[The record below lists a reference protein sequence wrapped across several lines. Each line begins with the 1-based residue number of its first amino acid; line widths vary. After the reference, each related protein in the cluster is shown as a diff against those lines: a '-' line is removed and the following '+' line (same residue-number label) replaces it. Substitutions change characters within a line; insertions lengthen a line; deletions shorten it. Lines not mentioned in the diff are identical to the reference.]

1 MNRKN
6 FTPVIIFTLLGGAAF
21 FTYKKIATKSTQNVS
36 IQVYDE
42 ENENEGGAKR
52 YAFEHMILQDPATGR
67 IPAGIRRL
75 EYEAVKNIPSR
86 NGDGLARTTNQN
98 TYLAC
103 GPTAEGGRTRAFIP
117 DIRYNGTTNR
127 ILIAAGVN
135 GGIYRSADGGTTWTW
150 VHPENELHAISAIAQ
165 DPRAGFQDTWYAG
178 GAEYNGASAGISA
191 GFILGN
197 GLFKS
202 TDNGLTWTRSNPTVR
217 NNDAAQTVLAQ
228 GSEEVFD
235 NTLDLVHRIV
245 VHPTTGHVYI
255 AGHRRIVRSTNGG
268 TSFDVVLGSAVG
280 ATSGAGQTE
289 IAISPNG
296 QKIYAAFNGG
306 NPDPNLVGIWESTT
320 GNVDFQASLG
330 TNWTRIAG
338 SVGNLPAGWN
348 DYIPPTATNPNP
360 LNGWQR
366 IVLAIAPSNQ
376 NILYAA
382 YYNNLESGTSVDLFK
397 GDRSTNT
404 WTDLSANLT
413 ANRNTTATPFGT
425 QGGYDLGIAI
435 KPNDANLVFLVGT
448 NLYRSS
454 DGFSTAN
461 NNTFTGGYS
470 STSFTGF
477 SHPDFHYAAFNPS
490 NPNEL
495 FVANDGGLQ
504 KTTNCTAATI
514 NWTDLNNNY
523 QTHQYYHVAIDPT
536 LNVLNFAGGTQDNS
550 TTLRD
555 GAGLLSFLGATNG
568 ANDQWKLIG
577 GDGAAVA
584 LTSKD
589 PNNSNRQYLIGA
601 SQSGEIYRVKL
612 FNDGSNS
619 LTTNIKPTGV
629 PEGLFVTYFHMDNDN
644 TNNLY
649 YASDN
654 TIYRTTSAT
663 TVTSSSWTNMT
674 GVGQTITGTNV
685 KVMSMATSRGGYVS
699 INNLFIGTNN
709 GNIYRLGDPANTA
722 ASTAPT
728 NILAPSSGLIT
739 ATSVVLDIAVNPRNH
754 DSVMAVV
761 SNYGANSIFFTSNAT
776 AATPT
781 WTVCDG
787 NVSVP
792 SVQSCEIVVKTTG
805 VEYYVGTSVGLYS
818 TTSLAGNSTAWVK
831 EGSGMLKYAVVRTM
845 AYRWNDNT
853 LVIGTHGNGMFYA
866 QIGNAVSITTGVNDI
881 IRNDNNFIKKA
892 FPSVP
897 TNWVTYEVGNM
908 IGITKIEIRIVDAL
922 GRLVLRKEEGY
933 TNGLIDVS
941 KLAAGQYVLTISNQ
955 SKKQQFIQ
963 KLIKQ

>member
-1 MNRKN
+1 MN
-6 FTPVIIFTLLGGAAF
+6 
-21 FTYKKIATKSTQNVS
+21 KKIYIPLIILTVAASTYVFISKKSTPNRLTTT
-36 IQVYDE
+36 IIDE
-42 ENENEGGAKR
+42 EYEKEGGAKR
-52 YAFEHMILQDPATGR
+52 FAFEQMILKDPVTGK
-67 IPAGIRRL
+67 IPEGIRRK
-75 EYEAVKNIPSR
+75 EFEAVKNIASR

-103 GPTAEGGRTRAFIP
+103 GPTAEGGRTRALAP
-117 DIRYNGTTNR
+117 DVRYNGTTNR
-127 ILIAAGVN
+127 VIIAAGVN
-135 GGIYRSADGGTTWTW
+135 GGIYRSADGGTTWNW
-150 VHPENELHAISAIAQ
+150 VHPENEIHAISAIAQ

-191 GFILGN
+191 GFIFGN

-202 TDNGLTWTRSNPTVR
+202 TDNGLTWTRSNPTIR
-217 NNDAAQTVLAQ
+217 NNDPAQTALAQ
-228 GSEEVFD
+228 GVEEGFD
-235 NTLDLVHRIV
+235 NTLDLVHRIA

-280 ATSGAGQTE
+280 ATTSTGQTE
-289 IAISPNG
+289 IVISPNG

-306 NPDPNLVGIWESTT
+306 NPDPNLVGVWESTT
-320 GNVDFQASLG
+320 GNVDFQNSLG
-330 TNWTRIAG
+330 SNWTRIAG
-338 SVGNLPAGWN
+338 SDVNLPTGWN
-348 DYIPPTATNPNP
+348 DDIPPTPANPNP
-360 LNGWQR
+360 VNGWQR
-366 IVLAIAPSNQ
+366 IVLAVAPSNQ

-382 YYNNLESGTSVDLFK
+382 YYNNLETGISVDLFR
-397 GDRSTNT
+397 GDRSNNT

-413 ANRNTTATPFGT
+413 ANRNTTATPFAT

-435 KPNDANLVFLVGT
+435 KPNDPNVVFLVGT

-461 NNTFTGGYS
+461 NNTFVGGYS
-470 STSFTGF
+470 SSTYTGF
-477 SHPDFHYAAFNPS
+477 SHPDFHYAVFNPS

-504 KTTNCTAATI
+504 KTTNCTATTI

-536 LNVLNFAGGTQDNS
+536 LSVLNFAGGTQDNS

-555 GAGLLSFLGATNG
+555 GAGLLSFLGTTNG
-568 ANDQWKLIG
+568 PNDQWKLIG

-601 SQSGEIYRVKL
+601 SQLGEIYRVKL
-612 FNDGSNS
+612 FNDGAGGS
-619 LTTNIKPTGV
+619 LTSNIKPTGV

-654 TIYRTTSAT
+654 TIYRTTSAR
-663 TVTSSSWTNMT
+663 TVTSGNWTNMT

-685 KVMSMATSRGGYVS
+685 KVMSMATSRGGYVPN
-699 INNLFIGTNN
+699 NNLFIGTNN
-709 GNIYRLGDPANTA
+709 GTIFRLTDPANTA
-722 ASTAPT
+722 TTTAPT
-728 NILAPSSGLIT
+728 NILAPSSGLI
-739 ATSVVLDIAVNPRNH
+739 AAGSVVLDIAVNPRNH

-761 SNYGANSIFFTSNAT
+761 SNYGTNSIFFTGNAT
-776 AATPT
+776 ATTPT

-787 NVSVP
+787 NISLP

-805 VEYYVGTSVGLYS
+805 VEYYVGTSVGLFS
-818 TTSLAGNSTAWVK
+818 TTSLVGNSTAWVK
-831 EGSGMLKYAVVRTM
+831 EGSGMLKYAVVRSM

-853 LVIGTHGNGMFYA
+853 MVIGTHGNGMFYT
-866 QIGNAVSITTGVNDI
+866 QIGNAVAITTGVNNI

-897 TNWVTYEVGNM
+897 TNVITYEVGNM
-908 IGITKIEIRIVDAL
+908 VGITKVEIRIVDAI

-955 SKKQQFIQ
+955 SKKQQFVQ
-963 KLIKQ
+963 KIIKQ

>member
-1 MNRKN
+1 MNRKI
-6 FTPVIIFTLLGGAAF
+6 FTPIIIFTTLGIATF
-21 FTYKKIATKSTQNVS
+21 FTYKNLGTKSIQNTS
-36 IQVYDE
+36 IVIE
-42 ENENEGGAKR
+42 EEEEEEENEGGAKR
-52 YAFEHMILQDPATGR
+52 SAFEHMILQDPATGK

-86 NGDGLARTTNQN
+86 GGDGLARTTNQN

-103 GPTAEGGRTRAFIP
+103 GPTAEGGRTRAFVP
-117 DIRYNGTTNR
+117 DIRYNGSTNR
-127 ILIAAGVN
+127 VLIAAGVN
-135 GGIYRSADGGTTWTW
+135 GGIFRSADGGTSWTW
-150 VHPENELHAISAIAQ
+150 VHPENEIHAISAIAQ
-165 DPRAGFQDTWYAG
+165 DPRPGFQDTWYAG
-178 GAEYNGASAGISA
+178 GAEYSGASAGLSA
-191 GFILGN
+191 GFIFGN

-202 TDNGLTWTRSNPTVR
+202 TDNGLSWTRSNPTLR
-217 NNDAAQTVLAQ
+217 NNDAAQTILAQ
-228 GSEEVFD
+228 GTEQDFD
-235 NTLDLVHRIV
+235 NTLDLIHRIA

-268 TSFDVVLGSAVG
+268 TSFDVVLGSATG
-280 ATSGAGQTE
+280 ATSAAGQTE
-289 IAISPNG
+289 IVISPNG
-296 QKIYAAFNGG
+296 QKIYAAFSGG
-306 NPDPNLVGIWESTT
+306 NPDANLVGVWESTT

-338 SVGNLPAGWN
+338 NAANTPTGWN
-348 DYIPPTATNPNP
+348 APAQ
-360 LNGWQR
+360 WQR
-366 IVLAIAPSNQ
+366 IVLAVAPSNQ
-376 NILYAA
+376 NILYAC
-382 YYNNLESGTSVDLFK
+382 YVNNDGETVDLFR
-397 GDRSTNT
+397 GDRSNNS
-404 WTDLSANLT
+404 WTDLSANLS
-413 ANRNTTATPFGT
+413 ANRNTTLTPFST

-435 KPNDANLVFLVGT
+435 KPDNANVVFLVGT
-448 NLYRSS
+448 NLYRSN
-454 DGFSTAN
+454 DGFTSAT
-461 NNTFTGGYS
+461 NNTYTGGYS
-470 STSFTGF
+470 STTFTGF

-490 NPNEL
+490 NANEL

-504 KTTNCTAATI
+504 KTTNCTATII

-536 LNVLNFAGGTQDNS
+536 QNVLNFAGGTQDNS

-555 GAGLLSFLGATNG
+555 GAGLLSFLGTTNG
-568 ANDQWKLIG
+568 ANDHWKLIG

-601 SQSGEIYRVKL
+601 SQNGEVYRVKL
-612 FNDGSNS
+612 FNDGAGGSITS
-619 LTTNIKPTGV
+619 NIKPTGV
-629 PEGLFVTYFHMDNDN
+629 PDGLFVTYFHMDNDN

-663 TVTSSSWTNMT
+663 TVTSGSWTNMT
-674 GVGQTITGTNV
+674 GVGQTITGTGV
-685 KVMSMATSRGGYVS
+685 KVMSMATSRGGYVPS
-699 INNLFIGTNN
+699 NLLFIGTNN
-709 GNIYRLGDPANTA
+709 GNVYRLGNPVNTA
-722 ASTAPT
+722 ANTPPV
-728 NILAPSSGLIT
+728 NILAPNSGLIT

-761 SNYGANSIFFTSNAT
+761 SNYGTNSIFFTGNAT

-787 NVSVP
+787 NISLP

-805 VEYYVGTSVGLYS
+805 VEYYVGTSVGLFS
-818 TTSLAGNSTAWVK
+818 TTALAGASTAWVK
-831 EGSGMLKYAVVRTM
+831 EGSGMLKYAVVRSM

-853 LVIGTHGNGMFYA
+853 LVVGTHGNGMFYA
-866 QIGNAVSITTGVNDI
+866 QIGNAVAITTGVNDI

-897 TNWVTYEVGNM
+897 TNLITYEVGNM
-908 IGITKIEIRIVDAL
+908 TGITRVEIRIVDAI

-963 KLIKQ
+963 KIIKQ